1 MKVFHWRPCPWTFC
15 PYPRSVAGHQL
26 VPGTLGTDDIVPIGD
41 KALSCHG
48 LSTLTTD
55 ETVAVPV
62 SLLKRD
68 EPGPPLT
75 SDGFA
80 TTGTPLGKQF
90 AKTVCTIRFVFS
102 TGKLL
107 TCQLDIASGT
117 HKTFLKLKE
126 NLKGIISKLME
137 LSSSGPRYLQV
148 NWGIRRC

>member
-1 MKVFHWRPCPWTFC
+1 MKVFHWRPCPRTFC

-68 EPGPPLT
+68 EPGPTLA

-80 TTGTPLGKQF
+80 TTGTSFGKQF
-90 AKTVCTIRFVFS
+90 TKTVGTVRLVFS
-102 TGKLL
+102 AGKLL
-107 TCQLDIASGT
+107 TCQLDIAPGT
-117 HKTFLKLKE
+117 HKTFLKLRRKF
-126 NLKGIISKLME
+126 KGIMSKLRK
-137 LSSSGPRYLQV
+137 LTLPYAKVHS
-148 NWGIRRC
+148 